1 MKIFILCGGFGS
13 RLDYEGQ
20 LKAKPMVRIG
30 NKPILMHL
38 IETFVRQGFNE
49 FVFCLGY
56 KSNTI
61 TDFFISQK
69 KKIKIISNDKK
80 NLKISYKSRNIKFIG
95 NFVYTGIKMGT
106 GGRIASAYKKLKL
119 NEDFLVTY
127 GDGLANIKINKLIK
141 FHYNKNA
148 LLTVTAVR
156 PKERYGILKFE
167 TKSQKVVQLDETK
180 KKSNIYINGGYFIF
194 SKKIIS
200 RIKKKNIYFEQ
211 GPLKSIIKKNKLY
224 AFQHNGFWK
233 SLDTLKDKN
242 DFNKIIKNGKKPWLN

>member
-1 MKIFILCGGFGS
+1 MKIFILCGGFGT

-38 IETFVRQGFNE
+38 IETFVRQGFEE

-61 TDFFISQK
+61 TDYFISQN
-69 KKIKIISNDKK
+69 KKIKIISNNKN
-80 NLKISYKSRNIKFIG
+80 NLKILYKSRNIKFIG
-95 NFVYTGIKMGT
+95 NFVYTGIKVGT
-106 GGRIASAYKKLKL
+106 GGRVALAYKKLRL

-141 FHYNKNA
+141 FHYNKKA
-148 LLTVTAVR
+148 LMTVTAVR
-156 PKERYGILKFE
+156 PKQKYGILKFE
-167 TKSQKVVQLDETK
+167 PNSHRVVQLDETK
-180 KKSNIYINGGYFIF
+180 KKSKIYINGGYFVF

-200 RIKKKNIYFEQ
+200 TIKKKNTFFEQ
-211 GPLKSIIKKNKLY
+211 SPLKAIIKKKKLY

-242 DFNKIIKNGKKPWLN
+242 DFNKIINNGKKPWLI

>member
-20 LKAKPMVRIG
+20 LKAKPMIRIG
-30 NKPILMHL
+30 NKPILLHL
-38 IETFVRQGFNE
+38 IETFVKQGFNE

-56 KSNTI
+56 KYNTI
-61 TDFFISQK
+61 IDYFTSQK
-69 KKIKIISNDKK
+69 KKIQIISKDKK
-80 NLKISYKSRNIKFIG
+80 NLKILYNSRNLKFTG
-95 NFVYTGIKMGT
+95 NFVYTGIKVGT
-106 GGRIASAYKKLKL
+106 GGRLALAYKKLKL

-156 PKERYGILKFE
+156 PKETYGILNFE
-167 TKSQKVVQLDETK
+167 VDSKRVTQLDETK
-180 KKSNIYINGGYFIF
+180 KKSNVYINGGYFIF
-194 SKKIIS
+194 SRKVIS
-200 RIKKKNIYFEQ
+200 LIKKNNIYFEK
-211 GPLKSIIKKNKLY
+211 GPVKKIIKKNKLY

-242 DFNKIIKNGKKPWLN
+242 DFNKILKKGKKPWLN

>member
-1 MKIFILCGGFGS
+1 MKIFILCGGFGT

-38 IETFVRQGFNE
+38 IETFVRQGFEE

-61 TDFFISQK
+61 TDYFISQN
-69 KKIKIISNDKK
+69 KKIKIISNNKN
-80 NLKISYKSRNIKFIG
+80 NLKILYKSRNIKFIG
-95 NFVYTGIKMGT
+95 NFVYTGIKVGT
-106 GGRIASAYKKLKL
+106 GGRVALAYKKLRL

-141 FHYNKNA
+141 FHYNKKA
-148 LLTVTAVR
+148 LMTVTAVR
-156 PKERYGILKFE
+156 PKQKYGILKFE
-167 TKSQKVVQLDETK
+167 PNSHRVVQLDETK
-180 KKSNIYINGGYFIF
+180 KKSKIYINGGYFVF

-200 RIKKKNIYFEQ
+200 TIKKKILF
-211 GPLKSIIKKNKLY
+211 LNKV
-224 AFQHNGFWK
+224 H
-233 SLDTLKDKN
+233 
-242 DFNKIIKNGKKPWLN
+242 